1 MGQLYRVAENMA
13 IQDRRKAIDYLPSYE
28 FEPFFLSQAQI
39 SLVSS
44 NFFISSLFLISHKSE
59 FVF

>member
-13 IQDRRKAIDYLPSYE
+13 IQDCRKAIDYLPSYE
-28 FEPFFLSQAQI
+28 FEPLFLSQAQI

-44 NFFISSLFLISHKSE
+44 KFIISSLFLISHTSE